1 MEKIRELL
9 THKNKKTR
17 SMQMTISIS
26 FTILSVCCMCLLGV
40 MLYQQFTRTAENLTV
55 ENSRQL
61 LNQTTINLEDYL
73 RNMRRI
79 SDAMYY
85 TVIKNTDIGSESL
98 EDSMNLLYEA
108 NKDKLVSV
116 ACYTNDGKLTE
127 ASPIA
132 TEKPGVDVKSQ
143 KWFQDA
149 AGELENFHFST
160 PHVQN
165 LFDDPSYRYYWVVSL
180 SRTVELT
187 RNGNSMLGVLLV
199 DMNYSSIE
207 QLLEKANTDTSGEY
221 VYLMAPDGEIIYHP
235 KQNLI
240 HMGLYEE
247 NNTEAAGYEDTT
259 VKENFHGEKRLV
271 TVKTISYTGWKLI
284 SVVPM
289 KSFSMGMTGMRNL
302 VVLLVALTVLAVV
315 ILNQMVS
322 ARISK
327 PLRRLNDSVKEW
339 EAGNMN
345 PDIYIGGS
353 MEVEHLGKTLRST
366 VAQIRQLMDDI
377 VVEQE
382 EKRKSELDAL
392 QSQINPHFL
401 YNTLDSIVWMIT
413 GERYDDAV
421 FMITQ
426 LASLFRISLSKGKT
440 VIKIEDEVK
449 HARNYMNIQKIRYK
463 NSFEVDFQIEED
475 ILDGCIVKLVLQP
488 LLENAI
494 YYGME
499 FMDGEGEIHVRGYRK
514 DKDVYLEVEDNG
526 LGMPEEEA
534 AELLNGKE
542 RPHKHGSG
550 VGLVNVHS
558 RLKLRFG
565 EAYGLV
571 IHSCPDEGMMVQIH
585 IPYIPYTVETV
596 VLLSQQKPDDTIEID
611 LDLDELDATS
621 AELKATYQEIKDY
634 VLKEFGLK
642 VSSLYIS
649 QVKRKCGIEVG
660 ENYNLPKSE
669 NARVPQCPKEK
680 EDAIKAALKY
690 FAMI

>member
-40 MLYQQFTRTAENLTV
+40 MLYQQFTRKAENLTV

-61 LNQTTINLEDYL
+61 LNQTTINLEDYM

-585 IPYIPYTVETV
+585 IPYIPYTVET
-596 VLLSQQKPDDTIEID
+596 QKFLE
-611 LDLDELDATS
+611 S
-621 AELKATYQEIKDY
+621 GKDY
-634 VLKEFGLK
+634 SSVSASGKEG
-642 VSSLYIS
+642 
-649 QVKRKCGIEVG
+649 
-660 ENYNLPKSE
+660 SE
-669 NARVPQCPKEK
+669 
-680 EDAIKAALKY
+680 
-690 FAMI
+690 

>member
-40 MLYQQFTRTAENLTV
+40 MLYQQFTRKAENLTV

-413 GERYDDAV
+413 GERYDDAI

-585 IPYIPYTVETV
+585 IPYIPYTVET
-596 VLLSQQKPDDTIEID
+596 QKFLE
-611 LDLDELDATS
+611 S
-621 AELKATYQEIKDY
+621 GKDY
-634 VLKEFGLK
+634 SSVSASGKEG
-642 VSSLYIS
+642 
-649 QVKRKCGIEVG
+649 
-660 ENYNLPKSE
+660 SE
-669 NARVPQCPKEK
+669 
-680 EDAIKAALKY
+680 
-690 FAMI
+690 

>member
-1 MEKIRELL
+1 MKKIKKLL
-9 THKNKKTR
+9 SHRRKKIR
-17 SMQMTISIS
+17 SMQMTISVS
-26 FTILSVCCMCLLGV
+26 FTLLSVCCMCFLGV
-40 MLYQQFTRTAENLTV
+40 MLYQQFSKKAENLTV

-61 LNQTTINLEDYL
+61 INQTAINLEDYL

-85 TVIKNTDIGSESL
+85 SVIKNTDIGSESL
-98 EDSMNLLYEA
+98 EDAMTLLYEA
-108 NKDKLVSV
+108 NKDKLISV

-132 TEKPGVDVKSQ
+132 TEKNGVDVKSQ

-259 VKENFHGEKRLV
+259 VKENFHGEKRLI
-271 TVKTISYTGWKLI
+271 TVKTISYTGWKLV

-440 VIKIEDEVK
+440 VIKIEDEIK

-534 AELLNGKE
+534 SELLNGKE

-585 IPYIPYTVETV
+585 IPYIPYTVET
-596 VLLSQQKPDDTIEID
+596 QKFLE
-611 LDLDELDATS
+611 S
-621 AELKATYQEIKDY
+621 GKDY
-634 VLKEFGLK
+634 SSVSASGKEGSK
-642 VSSLYIS
+642 
-649 QVKRKCGIEVG
+649 
-660 ENYNLPKSE
+660 
-669 NARVPQCPKEK
+669 
-680 EDAIKAALKY
+680 
-690 FAMI
+690 

>member
-40 MLYQQFTRTAENLTV
+40 MLYQQFTRKAENLTV

-98 EDSMNLLYEA
+98 EDSMNLLYET

-585 IPYIPYTVETV
+585 IPYIPYTVET
-596 VLLSQQKPDDTIEID
+596 QKFLE
-611 LDLDELDATS
+611 S
-621 AELKATYQEIKDY
+621 GKDY
-634 VLKEFGLK
+634 SSVSASGKEG
-642 VSSLYIS
+642 
-649 QVKRKCGIEVG
+649 
-660 ENYNLPKSE
+660 SE
-669 NARVPQCPKEK
+669 
-680 EDAIKAALKY
+680 
-690 FAMI
+690 

>member
-1 MEKIRELL
+1 MKKIRELL
-9 THKNKKTR
+9 FHKRTK
-17 SMQMTISIS
+17 SMQMIISVS
-26 FTILSVCCMCLLGV
+26 FTVLSVCCMCFLGV
-40 MLYQQFTRTAENLTV
+40 MLYQQFTRKAENLTV

-98 EDSMNLLYEA
+98 DDSMTLLYEA
-108 NKDKLVSV
+108 NKDKLVSI
-116 ACYTNDGKLTE
+116 ACYTNDGNLT
-127 ASPIA
+127 AAAPIA
-132 TEKPGVDVKSQ
+132 TEKRDVDVKEQ
-143 KWFQDA
+143 EWFRDA

-165 LFDDPSYRYYWVVSL
+165 LFDDPSFRYYWVVSL

-187 RNGNSMLGVLLV
+187 RNGTSMLGVLLV

-240 HMGLYEE
+240 HMGLYQE
-247 NNTEAAGYEDTT
+247 NNDRTAQYEDTT
-259 VKENFHGEKRLV
+259 VKENFRGEKRLV
-271 TVKTISYTGWKLI
+271 TVKTISYTGWKLV

-302 VVLLVALTVLAVV
+302 VVLLVALTVLAAVL
-315 ILNQMVS
+315 LNQLVS

-339 EAGNMN
+339 ESGNMN
-345 PDIYIGGS
+345 PDIYAGGS

-366 VAQIRQLMDDI
+366 VAQIQQLMDDI

-440 VIKIEDEVK
+440 VIRIEEEVK
-449 HARNYMNIQKIRYK
+449 HAQNYMNIQKIRYK
-463 NSFEVDFQIEED
+463 NSFEVDFQIDED
-475 ILDGCIVKLVLQP
+475 IRDGCIVKLVLQP

-514 DKDVYLEVEDNG
+514 DDDIYLEVEDNG

-550 VGLVNVHS
+550 VGLINVHS

-565 EAYGLV
+565 EEYGLI
-571 IHSCPDEGMMVQIH
+571 IHSCPDEGMMIQIH
-585 IPYIPYTVETV
+585 IPYIPYTAET
-596 VLLSQQKPDDTIEID
+596 QKILESGKSYSSV
-611 LDLDELDATS
+611 S
-621 AELKATYQEIKDY
+621 AD
-634 VLKEFGLK
+634 
-642 VSSLYIS
+642 
-649 QVKRKCGIEVG
+649 R
-660 ENYNLPKSE
+660 
-669 NARVPQCPKEK
+669 K
-680 EDAIKAALKY
+680 EDVK
-690 FAMI
+690 

>member
-1 MEKIRELL
+1 
-9 THKNKKTR
+9 
-17 SMQMTISIS
+17 MQMTISIS

-40 MLYQQFTRTAENLTV
+40 MLYQQFTRKAENLTV

-187 RNGNSMLGVLLV
+187 RNGNTMLGVLLV

-302 VVLLVALTVLAVV
+302 VVLLVALTVLAAVM
-315 ILNQMVS
+315 LNQMVS

-585 IPYIPYTVETV
+585 IPYIPYTVET
-596 VLLSQQKPDDTIEID
+596 QKFLE
-611 LDLDELDATS
+611 S
-621 AELKATYQEIKDY
+621 GKDY
-634 VLKEFGLK
+634 SSVSASGKEG
-642 VSSLYIS
+642 
-649 QVKRKCGIEVG
+649 
-660 ENYNLPKSE
+660 SE
-669 NARVPQCPKEK
+669 
-680 EDAIKAALKY
+680 
-690 FAMI
+690 

>member
-1 MEKIRELL
+1 MKKMKELL
-9 THKNKKTR
+9 SHKRKKTR
-17 SMQMTISIS
+17 SMQMTISVS
-26 FTILSVCCMCLLGV
+26 FTLLSVCCMCFLGV
-40 MLYQQFTRTAENLTV
+40 MLYQQFSRKAENLTV

-85 TVIKNTDIGSESL
+85 SVIKNTDIGSESL
-98 EDSMNLLYEA
+98 EDSMTLLYEA
-108 NKDKLVSV
+108 NKDKLISV

-132 TEKPGVDVKSQ
+132 TEKNGVDVKSQ

-149 AGELENFHFST
+149 ASELENFHFST
-160 PHVQN
+160 PHVQD

-187 RNGNSMLGVLLV
+187 RNGSSMLGVLLV

-221 VYLMAPDGEIIYHP
+221 VYLMASDGEIIYHP

-240 HMGLYEE
+240 HMGLYQE
-247 NNTEAAGYEDTT
+247 NNDMAAGYEDTT

-271 TVKTISYTGWKLI
+271 TVKTISYTGWKLV

-302 VVLLVALTVLAVV
+302 AVLLVALTVLAAV

-339 EAGNMN
+339 EAGNME

-440 VIKIEDEVK
+440 VISIENEVK
-449 HARNYMNIQKIRYK
+449 HAKNYMNIQKIRYK
-463 NSFEVDFQIEED
+463 NSFEIDFQIEEEV
-475 ILDGCIVKLVLQP
+475 LNGCIVKLVLQP

-499 FMDGEGEIHVRGYRK
+499 FMDGEGEIYVRGYRR
-514 DKDVYLEVEDNG
+514 DNDVYLEVEDNG

-565 EAYGLV
+565 EDYGLI

-585 IPYIPYTVETV
+585 IPYVPYTAETQRI
-596 VLLSQQKPDDTIEID
+596 LESG
-611 LDLDELDATS
+611 
-621 AELKATYQEIKDY
+621 KDY
-634 VLKEFGLK
+634 SSVLSVRKE
-642 VSSLYIS
+642 
-649 QVKRKCGIEVG
+649 ET
-660 ENYNLPKSE
+660 E
-669 NARVPQCPKEK
+669 
-680 EDAIKAALKY
+680 
-690 FAMI
+690 

>member
-40 MLYQQFTRTAENLTV
+40 MLYQQFTRKAENLTV

-488 LLENAI
+488 LLENAL

-585 IPYIPYTVETV
+585 IPYIPYTVET
-596 VLLSQQKPDDTIEID
+596 QKFLE
-611 LDLDELDATS
+611 S
-621 AELKATYQEIKDY
+621 GKDY
-634 VLKEFGLK
+634 SSVSASGKEG
-642 VSSLYIS
+642 
-649 QVKRKCGIEVG
+649 
-660 ENYNLPKSE
+660 SE
-669 NARVPQCPKEK
+669 
-680 EDAIKAALKY
+680 
-690 FAMI
+690 

>member
-1 MEKIRELL
+1 
-9 THKNKKTR
+9 
-17 SMQMTISIS
+17 MQMTISVS
-26 FTILSVCCMCLLGV
+26 FTVLSVCCMCFLGV
-40 MLYQQFTRTAENLTV
+40 MLYQQFTRKAENLTV

-98 EDSMNLLYEA
+98 DDSMTLLYEA
-108 NKDKLVSV
+108 NKDKLVSI
-116 ACYTNDGKLTE
+116 ACYTNDGNLT
-127 ASPIA
+127 AAAPIA
-132 TEKPGVDVKSQ
+132 TEKRDVDVKEQ
-143 KWFQDA
+143 EWFRDA

-165 LFDDPSYRYYWVVSL
+165 LFDDPSFRYYWVVSL

-187 RNGNSMLGVLLV
+187 RNGTSMLGVLLV

-240 HMGLYEE
+240 HMGLYQE
-247 NNTEAAGYEDTT
+247 NNDRTAQYEDTT
-259 VKENFHGEKRLV
+259 VKENFRGEKRLV
-271 TVKTISYTGWKLI
+271 TVKTISYTGWKLV

-302 VVLLVALTVLAVV
+302 VVLLVALTVLAAVL
-315 ILNQMVS
+315 LNQMVS

-339 EAGNMN
+339 ESGNMN
-345 PDIYIGGS
+345 PDIYAGGS

-366 VAQIRQLMDDI
+366 VAQIQQLMDDI

-440 VIKIEDEVK
+440 VIRIEEEVK
-449 HARNYMNIQKIRYK
+449 HAQNYMNIQKIRYK
-463 NSFEVDFQIEED
+463 NSFEVDFQIDEE
-475 ILDGCIVKLVLQP
+475 IRDGCIVKLVLQP

-514 DKDVYLEVEDNG
+514 DDDIYLEVEDNG

-550 VGLVNVHS
+550 VGLINVHS

-565 EAYGLV
+565 DEYGLI
-571 IHSCPDEGMMVQIH
+571 IHSCPDEGMMIQIH
-585 IPYIPYTVETV
+585 IPYIPYTTEA
-596 VLLSQQKPDDTIEID
+596 QKILESGKSYSSI
-611 LDLDELDATS
+611 S
-621 AELKATYQEIKDY
+621 AD
-634 VLKEFGLK
+634 
-642 VSSLYIS
+642 
-649 QVKRKCGIEVG
+649 R
-660 ENYNLPKSE
+660 
-669 NARVPQCPKEK
+669 K
-680 EDAIKAALKY
+680 EDVK
-690 FAMI
+690 

>member
-40 MLYQQFTRTAENLTV
+40 MLYQQFTRKAENLTV

-127 ASPIA
+127 VSPIA

-585 IPYIPYTVETV
+585 IPYIPYTVET
-596 VLLSQQKPDDTIEID
+596 QKFLE
-611 LDLDELDATS
+611 S
-621 AELKATYQEIKDY
+621 GKDY
-634 VLKEFGLK
+634 SSVSASGKEG
-642 VSSLYIS
+642 
-649 QVKRKCGIEVG
+649 
-660 ENYNLPKSE
+660 SE
-669 NARVPQCPKEK
+669 
-680 EDAIKAALKY
+680 
-690 FAMI
+690 

>member
-1 MEKIRELL
+1 MKKMKELL
-9 THKNKKTR
+9 SHKRKKTR
-17 SMQMTISIS
+17 SMQMTISVS
-26 FTILSVCCMCLLGV
+26 FTLLSVCCMCFLGV
-40 MLYQQFTRTAENLTV
+40 MLYQQFSRKAENLTV

-85 TVIKNTDIGSESL
+85 SVIKNTDIGSESL
-98 EDSMNLLYEA
+98 EDSMTLLYEA
-108 NKDKLVSV
+108 NKDKLISV

-132 TEKPGVDVKSQ
+132 TEKNGVDVKSQ

-149 AGELENFHFST
+149 ASELENFHFST
-160 PHVQN
+160 PHVQD

-187 RNGNSMLGVLLV
+187 RNGSSMLGVLLV

-221 VYLMAPDGEIIYHP
+221 VYLMASDGEIIYHP

-240 HMGLYEE
+240 HMGLYQE
-247 NNTEAAGYEDTT
+247 NNDMAAGYEDTT

-271 TVKTISYTGWKLI
+271 TVKTISYTGWKLV

-302 VVLLVALTVLAVV
+302 VVLLVALTVLAAV

-339 EAGNMN
+339 EAGNME

-440 VIKIEDEVK
+440 VISIEDEVK
-449 HARNYMNIQKIRYK
+449 HAKNYMNIQKIRYK
-463 NSFEVDFQIEED
+463 NSFEIDFQIEEEV
-475 ILDGCIVKLVLQP
+475 LNGCIVKLVLQP

-499 FMDGEGEIHVRGYRK
+499 FMDGEGEIHVRGYRR
-514 DKDVYLEVEDNG
+514 DNDVYLEVEDNG

-565 EAYGLV
+565 ENYGLIV
-571 IHSCPDEGMMVQIH
+571 HSCPDEGMMVQIH
-585 IPYIPYTVETV
+585 IPYVPYTAETQRI
-596 VLLSQQKPDDTIEID
+596 LESG
-611 LDLDELDATS
+611 
-621 AELKATYQEIKDY
+621 KDY
-634 VLKEFGLK
+634 SSVLSVRKE
-642 VSSLYIS
+642 
-649 QVKRKCGIEVG
+649 ET
-660 ENYNLPKSE
+660 E
-669 NARVPQCPKEK
+669 
-680 EDAIKAALKY
+680 
-690 FAMI
+690 

>member
-40 MLYQQFTRTAENLTV
+40 MLYQQFTRKAENLTV

-322 ARISK
+322 SRISK

-585 IPYIPYTVETV
+585 IPYIPYTVET
-596 VLLSQQKPDDTIEID
+596 QKFLE
-611 LDLDELDATS
+611 S
-621 AELKATYQEIKDY
+621 GKDY
-634 VLKEFGLK
+634 SSVSASGKEG
-642 VSSLYIS
+642 
-649 QVKRKCGIEVG
+649 
-660 ENYNLPKSE
+660 SE
-669 NARVPQCPKEK
+669 
-680 EDAIKAALKY
+680 
-690 FAMI
+690 

>member
-1 MEKIRELL
+1 VEKIRELL

-40 MLYQQFTRTAENLTV
+40 MLYQQFTRKAENLTV

-187 RNGNSMLGVLLV
+187 RNGNTMLGVLLV

-302 VVLLVALTVLAVV
+302 VVLLVALTVLAAVM
-315 ILNQMVS
+315 LNQMVS

-585 IPYIPYTVETV
+585 IPYIPYTVET
-596 VLLSQQKPDDTIEID
+596 QKFLE
-611 LDLDELDATS
+611 S
-621 AELKATYQEIKDY
+621 GKDY
-634 VLKEFGLK
+634 SSVSASGKEG
-642 VSSLYIS
+642 
-649 QVKRKCGIEVG
+649 
-660 ENYNLPKSE
+660 SE
-669 NARVPQCPKEK
+669 
-680 EDAIKAALKY
+680 
-690 FAMI
+690 

>member
-40 MLYQQFTRTAENLTV
+40 MLYQQFTRKAENLTV

-494 YYGME
+494 DYGME

-585 IPYIPYTVETV
+585 IPYIPYTVET
-596 VLLSQQKPDDTIEID
+596 QKFLE
-611 LDLDELDATS
+611 S
-621 AELKATYQEIKDY
+621 GKDY
-634 VLKEFGLK
+634 SSVSASGKEG
-642 VSSLYIS
+642 
-649 QVKRKCGIEVG
+649 
-660 ENYNLPKSE
+660 SE
-669 NARVPQCPKEK
+669 
-680 EDAIKAALKY
+680 
-690 FAMI
+690 

>member
-1 MEKIRELL
+1 MERIRELL

-40 MLYQQFTRTAENLTV
+40 MLYQQFTRKAENLTV

-426 LASLFRISLSKGKT
+426 LASPFRISLSKGKT
-440 VIKIEDEVK
+440 VTKIEDEVK

-514 DKDVYLEVEDNG
+514 NKDVYLEVEDNG

-585 IPYIPYTVETV
+585 IPYIPYTVET
-596 VLLSQQKPDDTIEID
+596 QKFLE
-611 LDLDELDATS
+611 S
-621 AELKATYQEIKDY
+621 GKDY
-634 VLKEFGLK
+634 SSVSASGKEG
-642 VSSLYIS
+642 
-649 QVKRKCGIEVG
+649 
-660 ENYNLPKSE
+660 SE
-669 NARVPQCPKEK
+669 
-680 EDAIKAALKY
+680 
-690 FAMI
+690 

>member
-40 MLYQQFTRTAENLTV
+40 MLYQQFTRKAENLTV

-221 VYLMAPDGEIIYHP
+221 VYLMAPDGDIIYHP

-585 IPYIPYTVETV
+585 IPYIPYTVET
-596 VLLSQQKPDDTIEID
+596 QKFLE
-611 LDLDELDATS
+611 S
-621 AELKATYQEIKDY
+621 GKDY
-634 VLKEFGLK
+634 SSVSASGKEG
-642 VSSLYIS
+642 
-649 QVKRKCGIEVG
+649 
-660 ENYNLPKSE
+660 SE
-669 NARVPQCPKEK
+669 
-680 EDAIKAALKY
+680 
-690 FAMI
+690 

>member
-40 MLYQQFTRTAENLTV
+40 MLYQQFTRKAENLTV

-327 PLRRLNDSVKEW
+327 PLRRLNGSVKEW

-585 IPYIPYTVETV
+585 IPYIPYTVETQK
-596 VLLSQQKPDDTIEID
+596 LLESG
-611 LDLDELDATS
+611 
-621 AELKATYQEIKDY
+621 KDY
-634 VLKEFGLK
+634 SLVSTSGKEG
-642 VSSLYIS
+642 
-649 QVKRKCGIEVG
+649 
-660 ENYNLPKSE
+660 SE
-669 NARVPQCPKEK
+669 
-680 EDAIKAALKY
+680 
-690 FAMI
+690 

>member
-1 MEKIRELL
+1 MKKIRELL
-9 THKNKKTR
+9 FHKRTK
-17 SMQMTISIS
+17 SMQMIISVS
-26 FTILSVCCMCLLGV
+26 FTVLSVCCMCFLGV
-40 MLYQQFTRTAENLTV
+40 MLYQQFTRKAENLTV

-98 EDSMNLLYEA
+98 DDSMTLLYEA
-108 NKDKLVSV
+108 NKDKLVSI
-116 ACYTNDGKLTE
+116 ACYTNDGNLT
-127 ASPIA
+127 AAAPIA
-132 TEKPGVDVKSQ
+132 TEKRDVDVKEQ
-143 KWFQDA
+143 KWFRDA

-165 LFDDPSYRYYWVVSL
+165 LFDDPSFRYYWVVSL

-187 RNGNSMLGVLLV
+187 RNGTSMLGVLLV

-240 HMGLYEE
+240 HMGLYQE
-247 NNTEAAGYEDTT
+247 NNDRTAQYEDTT
-259 VKENFHGEKRLV
+259 VKENFCGEKRLV
-271 TVKTISYTGWKLI
+271 TVKTISYTGWKLV

-302 VVLLVALTVLAVV
+302 VVLLVALTVLAAVL
-315 ILNQMVS
+315 LNQLVS

-339 EAGNMN
+339 ESGNMN
-345 PDIYIGGS
+345 PDIYVGGS

-366 VAQIRQLMDDI
+366 VAQIQQLMDDI

-440 VIKIEDEVK
+440 VIRIEDEVK
-449 HARNYMNIQKIRYK
+449 HAQNYMNIQKIRYK
-463 NSFEVDFQIEED
+463 NSFEVDFQIDED
-475 ILDGCIVKLVLQP
+475 IRDGCIVKLVLQP

-514 DKDVYLEVEDNG
+514 DDDIYLEVEDNG

-550 VGLVNVHS
+550 VGLINVHS

-565 EAYGLV
+565 EEYGLI
-571 IHSCPDEGMMVQIH
+571 IHSCPDEGMMIQIH
-585 IPYIPYTVETV
+585 IPYIPYTAET
-596 VLLSQQKPDDTIEID
+596 QKILE
-611 LDLDELDATS
+611 S
-621 AELKATYQEIKDY
+621 GKSY
-634 VLKEFGLK
+634 
-642 VSSLYIS
+642 SS
-649 QVKRKCGIEVG
+649 
-660 ENYNLPKSE
+660 
-669 NARVPQCPKEK
+669 VPADRK
-680 EDAIKAALKY
+680 EDVK
-690 FAMI
+690 

>member
-40 MLYQQFTRTAENLTV
+40 MLYQQFTRKAENLTV

-449 HARNYMNIQKIRYK
+449 HARNYMNIQQIRYK

-585 IPYIPYTVETV
+585 IPYIPYTVET
-596 VLLSQQKPDDTIEID
+596 QKFLE
-611 LDLDELDATS
+611 S
-621 AELKATYQEIKDY
+621 GKDY
-634 VLKEFGLK
+634 SSVSASGKEG
-642 VSSLYIS
+642 
-649 QVKRKCGIEVG
+649 
-660 ENYNLPKSE
+660 SE
-669 NARVPQCPKEK
+669 
-680 EDAIKAALKY
+680 
-690 FAMI
+690 

>member
-40 MLYQQFTRTAENLTV
+40 MLYQQFTRKAENLTV

-440 VIKIEDEVK
+440 VIKIEDEIK

-534 AELLNGKE
+534 SELLNGKE

-585 IPYIPYTVETV
+585 IPYIPYTVET
-596 VLLSQQKPDDTIEID
+596 QKFLE
-611 LDLDELDATS
+611 S
-621 AELKATYQEIKDY
+621 GKDY
-634 VLKEFGLK
+634 SSVSASGKEG
-642 VSSLYIS
+642 
-649 QVKRKCGIEVG
+649 
-660 ENYNLPKSE
+660 SE
-669 NARVPQCPKEK
+669 
-680 EDAIKAALKY
+680 
-690 FAMI
+690 

>member
-40 MLYQQFTRTAENLTV
+40 MLYQQFTRKAENLTV

-353 MEVEHLGKTLRST
+353 MEVENLGKTLRST

-585 IPYIPYTVETV
+585 IPYIPYTVET
-596 VLLSQQKPDDTIEID
+596 QKFLE
-611 LDLDELDATS
+611 S
-621 AELKATYQEIKDY
+621 GKDY
-634 VLKEFGLK
+634 SSVSASGKEG
-642 VSSLYIS
+642 
-649 QVKRKCGIEVG
+649 
-660 ENYNLPKSE
+660 SE
-669 NARVPQCPKEK
+669 
-680 EDAIKAALKY
+680 
-690 FAMI
+690 

>member
-40 MLYQQFTRTAENLTV
+40 MLYQQFTRKAENLTV

-345 PDIYIGGS
+345 PNIYIGGS

-585 IPYIPYTVETV
+585 IPYIPYTVET
-596 VLLSQQKPDDTIEID
+596 QKFLE
-611 LDLDELDATS
+611 S
-621 AELKATYQEIKDY
+621 GKDY
-634 VLKEFGLK
+634 SSVSASGKEG
-642 VSSLYIS
+642 
-649 QVKRKCGIEVG
+649 
-660 ENYNLPKSE
+660 SE
-669 NARVPQCPKEK
+669 
-680 EDAIKAALKY
+680 
-690 FAMI
+690 

>member
-40 MLYQQFTRTAENLTV
+40 MLYQQFTRKAENLTV

-240 HMGLYEE
+240 HMGLHEE

-585 IPYIPYTVETV
+585 IPYIPYTVET
-596 VLLSQQKPDDTIEID
+596 QKFLE
-611 LDLDELDATS
+611 S
-621 AELKATYQEIKDY
+621 GKDY
-634 VLKEFGLK
+634 SSVSASGKEG
-642 VSSLYIS
+642 
-649 QVKRKCGIEVG
+649 
-660 ENYNLPKSE
+660 SE
-669 NARVPQCPKEK
+669 
-680 EDAIKAALKY
+680 
-690 FAMI
+690 